1 MKLKSETK
9 QVITFL
15 KSRFKQDKTVL
26 ETCKELD
33 LNYDMVCRG
42 LQQLHVKQVISR
54 DSRGPKS
61 AYQYPKEIGLGD
73 VINAIEGIEFDLGGQ
88 ALKSNLIFALN
99 DTKL

>member
-1 MKLKSETK
+1 MRLKSETK
-9 QVITFL
+9 QVIAFL
-15 KSRFKQDKTVL
+15 QSRFKQNKTVL
-26 ETCKELD
+26 ETCKELS

-73 VINAIEGIEFDLGGQ
+73 VINAIEGIELDLGGQ
-88 ALKSNLIFALN
+88 ALKSNLIYALN

>member
-9 QVITFL
+9 QVIAFL

-26 ETCKELD
+26 ETCKELN

-42 LQQLHVKQVISR
+42 LQQLHIKQVINR

-61 AYQYPKEIGLGD
+61 AYQYPKDIGLGD
-73 VINAIEGIEFDLGGQ
+73 VIDAVEGIELGLGGQ

>member
-9 QVITFL
+9 QVIIFL

-26 ETCKELD
+26 DSCKDLG

-42 LQQLHVKQVISR
+42 LPQLHVKQVITR

-61 AYQYPKEIGLGD
+61 AYQYPTQIGLGD
-73 VINAIEGIEFDLGGQ
+73 VIDTIQGIDLESQSDTVKQ
-88 ALKSNLIFALN
+88 ALNSV
-99 DTKL
+99 KL